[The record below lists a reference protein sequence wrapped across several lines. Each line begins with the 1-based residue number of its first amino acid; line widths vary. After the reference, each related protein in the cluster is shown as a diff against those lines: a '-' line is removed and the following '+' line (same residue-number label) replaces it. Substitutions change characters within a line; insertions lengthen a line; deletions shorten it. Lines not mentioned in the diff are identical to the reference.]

1 MKRLLLLSP
10 VILVLASCATQQ
22 ARLTIGDPAPALAV
36 SDWVKGAPVEV
47 KLAGDVQ
54 QSDRDVVVLEFWATW
69 CGPCVAA
76 IPHVTE
82 MQQTYKD
89 KGVRIV
95 GVTAHDDNNTLEMVE
110 EFVKEQGDAMGY
122 GVAFDKDGATYK
134 AYMKAAGQNG
144 IPTTFILDRSGRVA
158 WIGHPMNMDEPLERI
173 VSGKFDIEVA
183 KQTYTIRQD
192 LNKAYQDAQRHKF
205 AAEDAAAEQDWKK
218 VIRLADSL
226 IALEPENSS
235 PWMTK
240 FRVYD
245 GQLDQPS
252 NALAAANKAVALLQD
267 KPEGLS
273 RIARQLVRAEDASGF
288 NPLAN
293 QAIERAVAM
302 EPDSADVRLAQYH
315 VLATQ
320 EKDEQAWTA
329 AKKAIELAK
338 DDPTMLSRAAR
349 MLGNPDAPTGCHDL
363 ALEAVELA
371 IAAEPEA
378 YGHLRVKFDI
388 LVKCRKDIKG
398 ASAIGRYMV
407 EQASEEAGFLNNFS
421 WSLLTDEP
429 LKGQFNELA
438 LVAAEK
444 CHHASGGENY
454 MYLDTFA
461 LAQFENGA
469 VAEAVELQKQ
479 AVELC
484 PKDSSLM
491 AELKERLEQF
501 KKDAK

>member
-1 MKRLLLLSP
+1 MKRLLLLTP
-10 VILVLASCATQQ
+10 AILALASCTTQQ
-22 ARLTIGDPAPALAV
+22 AHLAIGDPAPALAV
-36 SDWVKGAPVEV
+36 SNWVKGEPVQV
-47 KLAGDVQ
+47 RLAGDVQ
-54 QSDRDVVVLEFWATW
+54 QPEQEVVVLEFWATW

-110 EFVKEQGDAMGY
+110 DFVKDQGDAMAY
-122 GVAFDKDGATYK
+122 GVAFDNEGATFD

-158 WIGHPMNMDEPLERI
+158 WIGHPMSMDEPLKQI
-173 VSGKFDIEVA
+173 VSGEFDIEVA
-183 KQTYTIRQD
+183 KKTHEIKKD
-192 LNKAYQDAQRHKF
+192 LTKAYRAQ
-205 AAEDAAAEQDWKK
+205 EWKE
-218 VIRLADSL
+218 VIHLADSL

-240 FRVYD
+240 FRVYNKE
-245 GQLDQPS
+245 LDQPS

-267 KPEGLS
+267 KPEELS
-273 RIARQLVRAEDASGF
+273 RIARQLARAEDPDGF

-293 QAIERAVAM
+293 QVIEQAVALA
-302 EPDSADVRLAQYH
+302 PDSADVRLAQYH

-320 EKDEQAWTA
+320 EKDEQAWAA
-329 AKKAIELAK
+329 AKKVIELSK
-338 DDPTMLSRAAR
+338 DDPTMLGRAAR

-363 ALEAVELA
+363 ALEAVEMA

-388 LVKCRKDIKG
+388 LVKCRNDIKG

-407 EQASEEAGFLNNFS
+407 EKATEEASFLNNLS

-429 LKGQFNELA
+429 FKGQFNELA

-444 CHHASGGENY
+444 CNHASDGESY
-454 MYLDTFA
+454 MYLDTLA
-461 LAQFENGA
+461 LAQFENGK
-469 VAEAVELQKQ
+469 VAEAIESQKK

-491 AELKERLEQF
+491 VELKERLAQF
-501 KKDAK
+501 ETDKK

>member
-1 MKRLLLLSP
+1 MKRFLLLTP
-10 VILVLASCATQQ
+10 AILALASCTAQQ

-36 SDWVKGAPVEV
+36 SDWVKGDPVEV

-54 QSDRDVVVLEFWATW
+54 QPEQDVIVLEFWATW

-110 EFVKEQGDAMGY
+110 DFVKEQGDAMAY
-122 GVAFDKDGATYK
+122 AVAFDNDRTAYK

-158 WIGHPMNMDEPLERI
+158 WIGHPMNMDKPLEQI

-183 KQTYTIRQD
+183 KKTHEIRQD
-192 LNKAYQDAQRHKF
+192 LRKAHRDQ
-205 AAEDAAAEQDWKK
+205 EWKK
-218 VIRLADSL
+218 VINLADSL

-245 GQLDQPS
+245 GQLEQPS
-252 NALAAANKAVALLQD
+252 NALAAANMAVALLQD
-267 KPEGLS
+267 KPEALS
-273 RIARQLVRAEDASGF
+273 GIARQLVREEDPSGF

-293 QAIERAVAM
+293 QVIERALALA
-302 EPDSADVRLAQYH
+302 PDSVDVRLAQFH

-320 EKDEQAWTA
+320 EKDEQAWTV
-329 AKKAIELAK
+329 AKKVIELAK
-338 DDPTMLSRAAR
+338 DDASLLARAAR
-349 MLGNPDAPTGCHDL
+349 MLSNPDAPTGCHDL
-363 ALEAVELA
+363 ALEAVEMA

-378 YGHLRVKFDI
+378 YGHLRIKFDI
-388 LVKCRKDIKG
+388 LVKCRNNIKG
-398 ASAIGRYMV
+398 ANAIGRYMV
-407 EQASEEAGFLNNFS
+407 EQASEEAGFLNSFS

-429 LKGQFNELA
+429 FKGQFNELA

-444 CHHASGGENY
+444 CHHASDVESY
-454 MYLDTFA
+454 MYLDTYA
-461 LAQFENGA
+461 LAKFESGK

-479 AVELC
+479 AVKLC
-484 PKDSSLM
+484 PKDSPLM

-501 KKDAK
+501 QTGKE

>member
-1 MKRLLLLSP
+1 MKRLSLLTP
-10 VILVLASCATQQ
+10 VILVLASCTTQQ

-54 QSDRDVVVLEFWATW
+54 QTEQDVVVLEFWATW
-69 CGPCVAA
+69 CGPCVAS

-89 KGVRIV
+89 RGVRIV
-95 GVTAHDDNNTLEMVE
+95 GVTALDDNNTLEMVE
-110 EFVKEQGDAMGY
+110 DFVKEQGDAMAY
-122 GVAFDKDGATYK
+122 GVAFDKDRTAYK

-144 IPTTFILDRSGRVA
+144 IPTAFILDRTGRVA
-158 WIGHPMNMDEPLERI
+158 WIGHPMSMDKPLEQI

-183 KQTYTIRQD
+183 KKTHKIRKD
-192 LNKAYQDAQRHKF
+192 LNKAYR
-205 AAEDAAAEQDWKK
+205 EQDWKK

-245 GQLDQPS
+245 GQLEQPS
-252 NALAAANKAVALLQD
+252 NALAAVNKAVALLQD
-267 KPEGLS
+267 KPEELS
-273 RIARQLVRAEDASGF
+273 GIARQLVREEDPSGF

-293 QAIERAVAM
+293 QAIERAVALA
-302 EPDSADVRLAQYH
+302 PDSADVRLAQFH

-320 EKDEQAWTA
+320 EKDEQAWAA
-329 AKKAIELAK
+329 AKKVIELAK
-338 DDPTMLSRAAR
+338 DDASMLARAAR
-349 MLGNPDAPTGCHDL
+349 MLGNPDAPSGCHDL

-371 IAAEPEA
+371 IAAEPEV
-378 YGHLRVKFDI
+378 YGHLRTKFDI
-388 LVKCRKDIKG
+388 LVKCRNDIKG
-398 ASAIGRYMV
+398 ANAIGRYMV
-407 EQASEEAGFLNNFS
+407 EQATEEAGFLNNFS

-429 LKGQFNELA
+429 FKGQFNELA

-444 CHHASGGENY
+444 CHHASGGESY

-469 VAEAVELQKQ
+469 VAEAIELQKQ
-479 AVELC
+479 ALEQC
-484 PKDSSLM
+484 PKDSPLI